1 MSVKHWHTWCQN
13 YFFGT
18 WNAFGK
24 PDNSGLLS
32 NSYDTN
38 IRYALRMAMLTN
50 EDFLLKDS
58 GKVVVVFEW
67 KLTLHF
73 KNRIPRSII
82 AVVMIR
88 AILCQ
93 FCVRDFMDLPAINKR
108 KNERKKKTVLLST
121 KVFQMNRALNNS
133 LWWAYPVRSPY
144 FEASMPIHWRDKSK
158 TLKIEP
164 TQQAIVCSYNIRM
177 RGKKIVC
184 LATDSTRVV
193 WINWLSW

>member
-1 MSVKHWHTWCQN
+1 M
-13 YFFGT
+13 
-18 WNAFGK
+18 
-24 PDNSGLLS
+24 LS
-32 NSYDTN
+32 NSCDTN

-121 KVFQMNRALNNS
+121 KVIQMNRALNNS

-177 RGKKIVC
+177 RGKKKLCV
-184 LATDSTRVV
+184 
-193 WINWLSW
+193 

>member
-1 MSVKHWHTWCQN
+1 MWYEYTLCI
-13 YFFGT
+13 
-18 WNAFGK
+18 
-24 PDNSGLLS
+24 
-32 NSYDTN
+32 TN
-38 IRYALRMAMLTN
+38 GDADKWRFSIKRLGQSCGCFRMKAHITLQ
-50 EDFLLKDS
+50 KQDS
-58 GKVVVVFEW
+58 SFN
-67 KLTLHF
+67 H
-73 KNRIPRSII
+73 RRCDDS
-82 AVVMIR
+82 
-88 AILCQ
+88 C
-93 FCVRDFMDLPAINKR
+93 DFMSILRALFYGLTGNQQEK
-108 KNERKKKTVLLST
+108 KWERKKTVLLST
-121 KVFQMNRALNNS
+121 KVIQMNRALNNS

>member
-108 KNERKKKTVLLST
+108 KNEREKRLFYYLPKWFRWIERWTTVYGGLIPCVRHTSKHRCRFIGVT
-121 KVFQMNRALNNS
+121 NRK
-133 LWWAYPVRSPY
+133 R
-144 FEASMPIHWRDKSK
+144 
-158 TLKIEP
+158 
-164 TQQAIVCSYNIRM
+164 
-177 RGKKIVC
+177 
-184 LATDSTRVV
+184 
-193 WINWLSW
+193 